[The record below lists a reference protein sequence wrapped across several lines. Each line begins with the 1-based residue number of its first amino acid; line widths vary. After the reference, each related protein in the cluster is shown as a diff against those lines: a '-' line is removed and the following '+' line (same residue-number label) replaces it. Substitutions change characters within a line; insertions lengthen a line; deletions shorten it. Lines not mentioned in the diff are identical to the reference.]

1 MLKTLTRGD
10 LRPMARRDLE
20 HIMDMAAGDATRPD
34 TGPTPL
40 LTQRYTLSFNLH
52 QEPARRQF
60 RLIDVAGNVP
70 LHIEFRAGGF
80 RVNAKHDNVWGRE
93 TQYAYPFALQAEARV
108 QIDLTETGIVIR
120 VGDEFVVR
128 HRPAAPMLPVERV
141 SGNCTMRVTPLAAT
155 AAEDGAEG
163 GADPRICTLPFLNS
177 RLRLPGFDAD
187 SLPVLS
193 DALDLVER
201 QYLRQLA
208 TLIVAPGALFVLA
221 CRFHPLEAVLMAH
234 LFPKARILALAEGDA
249 AALAEALALA
259 DLNGAAG
266 VTFVPAA
273 EAGAALAALSQ
284 EMAPELAQVIYLL
297 PEVAAITA
305 LDSALPSEAAGGPA
319 RVFLSGL
326 PEENPLPLLKS
337 LLLHPGSA
345 GRLSRGSG
353 GQDLSWPVGGGRRP
367 GIDVVVAMYNSE
379 AFIADTIAA
388 LAANDMDVTRI
399 LVVDDGSKD
408 NSAAIVRDL
417 AATRP
422 WLTLLQKENGGCASA
437 RNFGRIH
444 SDASHIAFVD
454 ADDFMDP
461 DFFSNMFYVALA
473 TGAETVQSE
482 FDFHDITRAN
492 PYYDSYE
499 QKLFAERKRSRILD
513 LPTYRVTADELM
525 IGQPSIWR
533 RVYRRDFLDSRKIWF
548 PESVRAFDDYYFQ
561 LLVLKHA
568 RDVHVCDGARY
579 HYRQHPGQDIK
590 QGDERHFYELYMFET
605 LMQRAI
611 QEGWNDFQHCL
622 RSFANTTAWTARQLR
637 GDLVGRYLE
646 GLAEVVHGCAR
657 TFGDGMVQDYFLNH
671 FQNPDFHFYYRR
683 QCEALAGADAGY
695 HWALVRS
702 RLASPAVIQTIR
714 KLSS

>member
-10 LRPMARRDLE
+10 LRPMARHDLE

-34 TGPTPL
+34 TGLTPS

-70 LHIEFRAGGF
+70 LHIEFRAAGF
-80 RVNAKHDNVWGRE
+80 RVNSKQDNAWGRE

-128 HRPAAPMLPVERV
+128 HRPVAPMLPVERV
-141 SGNCTMRVTPLAAT
+141 SGNCTMRVTPLT
-155 AAEDGAEG
+155 TTTAEDGADA
-163 GADPRICTLPFLNS
+163 ADPRICTLPFLNS
-177 RLRLPGFDAD
+177 RLRLPAFDAD
-187 SLPVLS
+187 SLAMLS

-208 TLIVAPGALFVLA
+208 TLIVAPAALFVLG

-234 LFPKARILALAEGDA
+234 LFPQARILALVDGDAATQAAA
-249 AALAEALALA
+249 AALAA
-259 DLNGAAG
+259 LNGAAG
-266 VTFVPAA
+266 VTFVPSA
-273 EAGAALAALSQ
+273 EAGAALTALSQ
-284 EMAPELAQVIYLL
+284 DLAQVIYLL

-305 LDSALPSEAAGGPA
+305 LDSALPAETAGGPA
-319 RVFLSGL
+319 RIFLSGL

-337 LLLHPGSA
+337 LLLRPGSA
-345 GRLSRGSG
+345 GRLSLGTG
-353 GQDLSWPVGGGRRP
+353 GQDLSWPAGGGRRP

-482 FDFHDITRAN
+482 FDFHDITRPN

-499 QKLFAERKRSRILD
+499 QKLFANRKRSRILD
-513 LPTYRVTADELM
+513 LPTYRLAADELM

-533 RVYRRDFLDSRKIWF
+533 RVYRRDFLDSKKIWF

-590 QGDERHFYELYMFET
+590 QGDERHFYELYMFEA
-605 LMQRAI
+605 LLRRAI
-611 QEGWNDFQHCL
+611 EEGWNDFQHCL
-622 RSFANTTAWTARQLR
+622 RSLANSAAWTLKNLR
-637 GDLVGRYLE
+637 GDLTGRYME
-646 GLAEVVHGCAR
+646 GLAEVIYACAQ
-657 TFGDGMVQDYFLNH
+657 TFGDWMVQEHFLNH
-671 FQNPDFHFYYRR
+671 FQNSDFHFYYQR
-683 QCEALAGADAGY
+683 QCETMAGSGAGY
-695 HWALVRS
+695 HWGLVRGRLS
-702 RLASPAVIQTIR
+702 RPEVVQTIR

>member
-1 MLKTLTRGD
+1 
-10 LRPMARRDLE
+10 
-20 HIMDMAAGDATRPD
+20 MDMAAGDATRPD
-34 TGPTPL
+34 AGQNPFLP
-40 LTQRYTLSFNLH
+40 QRYMLSFNLR
-52 QEPARRQF
+52 QDPVRRQF
-60 RLIDVAGNVP
+60 RLTDADGNVP
-70 LHIEFRAGGF
+70 LHIEFRTGSF
-80 RVNAKHDNVWGRE
+80 RVNARYDNVWGRE
-93 TQYAYPFALQAEARV
+93 TQYAFPFALQAAARV
-108 QIDLTETGIVIR
+108 QVDLTETGAVIR

-128 HRPAAPMLPVERV
+128 HRPRTPMAPVERV
-141 SGNCTMRVTPLAAT
+141 SGNCTMRVEPLEGPADDS
-155 AAEDGAEG
+155 DGA
-163 GADPRICTLPFLNS
+163 ADPRICTLPFLNS
-177 RLRLPGFDAD
+177 TLRLPGFSAD
-187 SLPVLS
+187 SLPALS
-193 DALDLVER
+193 DALDVVER

-221 CRFHPLEAVLMAH
+221 CRFHPLEAVLLAG
-234 LFPKARILALAEGDA
+234 LFPAARILALIDSDDA
-249 AALAEALALA
+249 ATLAEAAALA
-259 DLNGAAG
+259 DLNGAG
-266 VTFVPAA
+266 QVTFVPVTEAA
-273 EAGAALAALSQ
+273 AALAALPP
-284 EMAPELAQVIYLL
+284 AAGQVIYLL
-297 PEVAAITA
+297 PQAETIAA
-305 LDSALPSEAAGGPA
+305 LDGALVPETDGGPA
-319 RVFLSGL
+319 RVFLAGL

-337 LLLHPGSA
+337 LLLRPGSA
-345 GRLSRGSG
+345 GRLSLGGG
-353 GQDLSWPVGGGRRP
+353 GQDLSWPASGGRRP
-367 GIDVVVAMYNSE
+367 GVDVVVAMYNSE
-379 AFIADTIAA
+379 AFIADTIAS
-388 LAANDMDVTRI
+388 LEANDLDVTRI

-422 WLTLLQKENGGCASA
+422 WLKLLQKENGGCASA
-437 RNFGRIH
+437 RNYGRLY

-461 DFFSNMFYVALA
+461 NFFSNMFYVALA

-482 FDFHDITRAN
+482 FDFHDCTRPN

-499 QKLFAERKRSRILD
+499 QKLFADRKRSRILD
-513 LPTYRVTADELM
+513 LPTYRVAADELM

-533 RVYRRDFLDSRKIWF
+533 RVYRRDFLDSKKIWF

-605 LMQRAI
+605 LMRRAI
-611 QEGWNDFQHCL
+611 EEGWNDFQHCL

-657 TFGDGMVQDYFLNH
+657 TFGDWMVQEYFLNH

-683 QCEALAGADAGY
+683 QCDALAGADAGY